1 MVHSR
6 LTRPTRERRRR
17 ARRLVDLRRAMRAQ
31 GLDALLLTSL
41 PNIRWL
47 TGFTGSSGLCVVTA
61 RRGAFISDPRY
72 AIQSRAEVRGFRRVI
87 SSRGLLDAVSEH
99 GLLAGCR
106 RVGFES
112 QHVTHAQYRTMR
124 RIFGSVSFRPTDDLA
139 EGLELV
145 KDDGELAL
153 LREAVRITD
162 GAFRHVLAVIRPGV
176 RESDVAAEIT
186 FFQKR
191 AGAER
196 DAFETIVAGG
206 ARAALPHARASSRR
220 LRAGDLVILD
230 FGCTVGGY
238 SSDLTR
244 TVAVGKASRRA
255 REIHGVVREA
265 QAAAVA
271 AARGEIPARD
281 LDAVARNVIA
291 AAGFGRYFVH
301 SLGHGLGLHVHE
313 RPRVSA
319 LSTELLRTG
328 SVITIEPGIYIPG
341 FGGVR
346 IEDDVVLEE
355 KGCHV
360 LNTAPRELIV
370 I

>member
-1 MVHSR
+1 
-6 LTRPTRERRRR
+6 
-17 ARRLVDLRRAMRAQ
+17 MRTQ
-31 GLDALLLTSL
+31 GLDAFLLTSH
-41 PNIRWL
+41 PNILWL
-47 TGFTGSSGLCVVTA
+47 TGFTGSSGLCVITP
-61 RRGAFISDPRY
+61 RRGIVVSDPRY
-72 AIQSRAEVRGFRRVI
+72 AVQSRAEVHGFRRVI
-87 SSRGLLDAVSEH
+87 SARGMFDAVSEH
-99 GLLAGCR
+99 RLLAGCR

-112 QHVTHAQYRTMR
+112 QHVTHAQYRTLR
-124 RIFGSVSFRPTDDLA
+124 RIFRSVSFRPTDNLVEDL
-139 EGLELV
+139 EMV

-153 LREAVRITD
+153 LREAVRISD
-162 GAFRHVLAVIRPGV
+162 DAFRHVLPVLRPGV

-186 FFQKR
+186 YFQRR

-206 ARAALPHARASSRR
+206 ERAALPHARASSRQ

-244 TVAVGKASRRA
+244 TVAVGRASRRS
-255 REIHGVVREA
+255 REIYGVVREA
-265 QAAAVA
+265 QEAAVA
-271 AARGEIPARD
+271 AARGEMPARD
-281 LDAVARNVIA
+281 LDAVARTVIA
-291 AAGFGRYFVH
+291 AAGYGRYFVH

-319 LSTELLRTG
+319 LSTEFLRTG

-346 IEDDVVLEE
+346 IEDDVVLE
-355 KGCHV
+355 KNGCRV
-360 LNTAPRELIV
+360 LNTAPKELIV
-370 I
+370 T

>member
-1 MVHSR
+1 M
-6 LTRPTRERRRR
+6 R
-17 ARRLVDLRRAMRAQ
+17 AR
-31 GLDALLLTSL
+31 GLDALLLASL
-41 PNIRWL
+41 PTIRWL
-47 TGFTGSSGLCVVTA
+47 TGFTGSSGLCVITP
-61 RRGAFISDPRY
+61 RRAVFVSDPRY

-87 SSRGLLDAVSEH
+87 SARGMFDVVSEH
-99 GLLAGCR
+99 RLLAGCR

-112 QHVTHAQYRTMR
+112 NHLTHAQYRTLR
-124 RIFGSVSFRPTDDLA
+124 RIFGAVSFRPTDDFV
-139 EGLELV
+139 EDLEMV

-153 LREAVRITD
+153 LGEAVRISD
-162 GAFRHVLAVIRPGV
+162 DAFRHVLPVIRPGV
-176 RESDVAAEIT
+176 RELDVAAEIT
-186 FFQKR
+186 FFQKT

-206 ARAALPHARASSRR
+206 ERAALPHARASSRR
-220 LRAGDLVILD
+220 LRSGDLVILD

-244 TVAVGKASRRA
+244 TVAVGKASRRS
-255 REIHGVVREA
+255 REIYGVVREA

-271 AARGEIPARD
+271 AARGEMPARD
-281 LDAVARNVIA
+281 LDAVARTVIA
-291 AAGFGRYFVH
+291 AAGLGRYFVH
-301 SLGHGLGLHVHE
+301 SLGHGLGLHIHE

-328 SVITIEPGIYIPG
+328 SVITIEPGVYIPG

-355 KGCHV
+355 RGCRV
-360 LNTAPRELIV
+360 LNRAPKELIV
-370 I
+370 T